1 LAIDI
6 GLPQLA
12 LLLSRAPGLG
22 PKGTYNVLTRM
33 DTGPNILTCSIEEA
47 KACYKLSARSAEYI
61 AENAATL
68 RADSADLLERVTG
81 LGIHVITVR
90 DNAYPTSLKAY
101 HLHLPP
107 VIYAYGNLHLLQE
120 RRFAVINSATISVR
134 GSAAASE
141 IADILIEE
149 GLALVTGHNNA
160 PYQLALL
167 TAKRK
172 HAPVVLVLDR
182 GIISAF
188 HGQLDWQP
196 VATARIWDPQFDP
209 DRDLVVS
216 QFRLGDPWIGENS
229 RLRDRMVFGL
239 SDFVIAG
246 EVRPGGVMEKECR
259 FAKERGRELFVCSF
273 GEDEPDGNRNLL
285 QAGCQQLNVSD
296 SRSQLI
302 SLCVAPHFQG
312 RTDDISEDDQVDID
326 IETD

>member
-1 LAIDI
+1 MPIDI
-6 GLPQLA
+6 SLTQLA
-12 LLLSRAPGLG
+12 LLLGRAPGLG
-22 PKGTYNVLTRM
+22 PKGIYNVLTRI
-33 DTGPNILTCSIEEA
+33 DTGPNVLSCSVEQM
-47 KACYKLSARSAEYI
+47 KSHYKLSAKSAEYI
-61 AENAATL
+61 SENAETL
-68 RADSADLLERVTG
+68 KAESAELLQRVSA

-90 DNAYPTSLKAY
+90 DNAYPSSLKAY

-120 RRFAVINSATISVR
+120 RRFAVINSANISVR
-134 GSAAASE
+134 GSSATTE
-141 IADILIEE
+141 IADILIDE
-149 GLALVTGHNNA
+149 GLVMTTGHNNA

-209 DRDLVVS
+209 DHDLVIS

-239 SDFVIAG
+239 SDFLIAG

-259 FAKERGRELFVCSF
+259 FAMERGRELFVCSY
-273 GEDEPDGNRNLL
+273 GEDEPGGNANLL
-285 QAGCQQLNVSD
+285 ESGCQCLNVAECK
-296 SRSQLI
+296 SQLI
-302 SLCVAPHFQG
+302 SHYVAPLFEG
-312 RTDDISEDDQVDID
+312 RTDDESEDGED
-326 IETD
+326 ES

>member
-6 GLPQLA
+6 GVTQLA
-12 LLLSRAPGLG
+12 LLLGRAPGLG
-22 PKGTYNVLTRM
+22 PKGIYNVLTRV
-33 DTGPNILTCSIEEA
+33 DAGPNVLSCSVEQM
-47 KACYKLSARSAEYI
+47 KSYYKLSAKSAEYI
-61 AENAATL
+61 SQNAETL
-68 RADSADLLERVTG
+68 KVESEELLQKVSA

-90 DNAYPTSLKAY
+90 DNAYPSSLKAY

-120 RRFAVINSATISVR
+120 RRFAMINSATISVR
-134 GSAAASE
+134 GSSATTE
-141 IADILIEE
+141 IADILIDE
-149 GLALVTGHNNA
+149 GLVMTTGHNNA

-209 DRDLVVS
+209 DRDLVIS

-239 SDFVIAG
+239 SDFVVAG

-259 FAKERGRELFVCSF
+259 FAMERGRELFVCAF
-273 GEDEPDGNRNLL
+273 GEDEPGGNQNLL
-285 QAGCQQLNVSD
+285 ESGVQALDVHE

-302 SLCVAPHFQG
+302 SLCVAPLFEG
-312 RTDDISEDDQVDID
+312 RTSDAAEHDEVDIEYEAD
-326 IETD
+326 